1 MTDLSDFGVDVQEP
15 DPVDGQ
21 GEEEPTSPSRSY
33 PNGRCPAINRGDR
46 LRCAAPVSRMKDAD
60 GFCGTHGRASDPWTI
75 HDEPEWLI
83 RVTGSRAARC
93 RAVKLGG
100 DRCTNSC
107 GALEMYCGTHEN
119 WSHETVGRDELEDGE
134 LDVELIREAVDAVQ
148 GGQP

>member
-15 DPVDGQ
+15 EPEPAGEPEGQ
-21 GEEEPTSPSRSY
+21 EQPGPNYHR
-33 PNGRCPAINRGDR
+33 NGRCPAINRGDR
-46 LRCAAPVSRMKDAD
+46 QRCRAPVSRMNDAD

-75 HDEPEWLI
+75 HDEPRWLI

-107 GALEMYCGTHEN
+107 GALELFCGTHED
-119 WSHETVGRDELEDGE
+119 WAHETVDELEDGE
-134 LDVELIREAVDAVQ
+134 LDVELIREAVEAVA
-148 GGQP
+148 GAEP